1 MTMEGTARPRP
12 RTAVR
17 NAAVIPPRQPRPA
30 PPPRRTPPHRHR
42 APWPTGRLLAAD
54 ILALSGAV
62 ALLRPPVLASAGT
75 ALAALLVSLL
85 ASLALHASR
94 GLYRPSPMATA
105 LEELPRLFAHAAVA
119 WCVAEALFPGRAA
132 GQAWRWLPTLVLVQS
147 LAAGAARAGV
157 YALARRAARRR
168 PRATLLVGTG
178 PSAQRLAA
186 ALARHPEYGLRPVAL
201 VGPVPRRLPGAVT
214 LPVLSTMGQLS
225 GVLLRE
231 DVGHVLFTRAPRET
245 HLRLF
250 RAHGCTLW
258 RVAADPAL
266 AGPRAGHL
274 WGFACEL
281 LAAPPRRRFG
291 RRAKRALD
299 VVAALAGL
307 LVAAPVLLLCALAVR
322 LTQGPGVLFRQ
333 VRVGQDGRRFVMLK
347 FRTLTPANEQEA
359 ATRWSIADDQ
369 RLTPLGRLLRR
380 TSLDELPQL
389 WNVLRGDMSLVGP
402 RPERPHFVERFSRL
416 HPRYADRH
424 RMPAGLTGLAQVSG
438 LRGDTSIEDRIRFD
452 NLYIETWS
460 LWRDVC
466 ILLRTTAACLR
477 RGGS

>member
-1 MTMEGTARPRP
+1 MTMEGTAGPRP
-12 RTAVR
+12 RAAAR
-17 NAAVIPPRQPRPA
+17 AAAVIPPRGPRPA
-30 PPPRRTPPHRHR
+30 PPPRRADQRGR
-42 APWPTGRLLAAD
+42 RRPWPTGRLLAAD
-54 ILALSGAV
+54 ALALSGAA
-62 ALLRPPVLASAGT
+62 ALLRPPAFPPACA
-75 ALAALLVSLL
+75 ALAAFATL
-85 ASLALHASR
+85 LALHASR

-105 LEELPRLFAHAAVA
+105 LEELPRLFVHAAVA
-119 WCVAEALFPGRAA
+119 WCVADALFAGDGAA
-132 GQAWRWLPTLVLVQS
+132 AWRWLPALALAQT
-147 LAAGAARAGV
+147 LAAGAARGAV
-157 YALARRAARRR
+157 YAVARRAARRR
-168 PRATLLVGTG
+168 PRAALVVGTG

-186 ALARHPEYGLRPVAL
+186 ALARHPEYGLRPVGL
-201 VGPVPRRLPGAVT
+201 VGPVPRRLPDAAA
-214 LPVLSTMGQLS
+214 LPVLSAAGQVS

-231 DVGHVLFTRAPRET
+231 DVGHVLFTRAPRESQ
-245 HLRLF
+245 LRLF
-250 RAHGCTLW
+250 RARGCTMW
-258 RVAADPAL
+258 RVGADPAL

-281 LAAPPRRRFG
+281 LAPPPPRRLG

-299 VVAALAGL
+299 VVVALAALLA
-307 LVAAPVLLLCALAVR
+307 AAPLLLLCALAVR
-322 LTQGPGVLFRQ
+322 LAQGPGVLFRQ
-333 VRVGQDGRRFVMLK
+333 VRVGEDGRRFVMLK
-347 FRTLTPANEQEA
+347 FRTLTPADEGEA
-359 ATRWSIADDQ
+359 ATRWSIADDR
-369 RLTPLGRLLRR
+369 RLTTVGRLLRR

-416 HPRYADRH
+416 HPGYADRH

-466 ILLRTTAACLR
+466 IVVRTTATCFR